1 MAANFQEGRELS
13 YVQEALGI
21 TISSAQKLRIKKIGS
36 IHSTQNQN
44 RSHTVVR
51 KNTSESTPGHP
62 RRRYFGRKLRVAN
75 NTCTKLHAQKLND
88 AHHAPSSSGARSSG
102 GRKQRDRR
110 RRPRARWRQSWMSE
124 SRVREGFERYHS
136 VGSHFTSSYGPI
148 SIPVPFQFQSAH
160 SNRCSAG
167 QGDAS
172 PPPGQARRLPA
183 SVFCVPRSQIT
194 DPNASVRSVSL
205 AGPHRLSPVSP
216 PGTTSAYTCPSRSF
230 CC

>member
-51 KNTSESTPGHP
+51 INTSESTPGHP

-124 SRVREGFERYHS
+124 SRVREGFERY
-136 VGSHFTSSYGPI
+136 GPI
-148 SIPVPFQFQSAH
+148 SIPVTVLFQFQSH
-160 SNRCSAG
+160 FNSSQPTRI
-167 QGDAS
+167 DALRGKETS
-172 PPPGQARRLPA
+172 CPA
-183 SVFCVPRSQIT
+183 SERSRG
-194 DPNASVRSVSL
+194 ARVRRRRTAVLEAHFNSSL
-205 AGPHRLSPVSP
+205 PTRVDS
-216 PGTTSAYTCPSRSF
+216 
-230 CC
+230 